1 MAIDRGI
8 KSEDFRVRSNQD
20 SMVRVLLVLLKRK
33 KKEGWFTATYG
44 NLILKLT
51 ALFEKMK
58 KYT

>member
-8 KSEDFRVRSNQD
+8 KNEDFRVRSNQD

-33 KKEGWFTATYG
+33 KKECWFTATYG